1 MAVQNENGPR
11 SARALTAKGRGTRA
25 ALLDAALEVFNRQ
38 GVFAASVS
46 EISRRCGLA
55 QGTFYQYFHNKEQVL
70 LELADRAI
78 TSFWERARGLELESQ
93 DLAGRLGRAV
103 ELLFSHTRDH
113 YAFHRILGELE
124 LIDPVTIAYYDS
136 MARFFRGFIRDQAA
150 AGSIRPIDP
159 NLFAYGLMGMAH
171 FFFPDWGAKI
181 KSFRLEQGV
190 ALTVDLIR
198 RGIMGPSPW
207 PRPADGSAASPPPG
221 AAGQDQAAAELSQ
234 GQKTRQAIF
243 QAAERIFGQLGYN
256 RASIADITREAG
268 VAQGTFYVHF
278 KSKLELL
285 EGVIAFQSQSLRRE
299 LRRATQGLS
308 DRRDAEREGMLAF
321 YRFIRH
327 HRELYRVVAECEAI
341 SPRAAKMYYSR
352 MANNYLDYVR
362 QGAAQ
367 GQLRDLPA
375 SFVVRSLMGFNH
387 MIGLKWLI
395 WNSSPYAEVPPP
407 LLAEAVEF
415 VLHGLDPAGNFP
427 E

>member
-1 MAVQNENGPR
+1 MPSPHDNGPR
-11 SARALTAKGRGTRA
+11 GARALTAKGRNTRA
-25 ALLDAALEVFNRQ
+25 ALLQAALEVFNQQ

-46 EISRRCGLA
+46 EISRRCGVA

-70 LELADRAI
+70 LELADQAI
-78 TSFWERARGLELESQ
+78 AGFWEQARGLALEGQ
-93 DLAGRLGRAV
+93 DLAGRLHLAV
-103 ELLFSHTRDH
+103 ELLFSHTRQH
-113 YAFHRILGELE
+113 YALHRILGELE

-136 MARFFRGFIRDQAA
+136 MARFLRGFVRDQAA

-181 KSFRLEQGV
+181 QAYSLAQGV
-190 ALTVDLIR
+190 ELTVDLIR

-207 PRPADGSAASPPPG
+207 PGPGDPAAASPP
-221 AAGQDQAAAELSQ
+221 AAAAADQTAAELSQ

-285 EGVIAFQSQSLRRE
+285 EGVIAFQSSSLRQE
-299 LRRATQGLS
+299 LRRATQGLR

-327 HRELYRVVAECEAI
+327 HRELYRVVAESEAI
-341 SPRAAKMYYSR
+341 SPQAAKMYYSR

-362 QGAAQ
+362 RGVAQ

-395 WNSSPYAEVPPP
+395 WNSSPYAEVPAP

-415 VLHGLDPAGNFP
+415 VLHGLDPAGP
-427 E
+427 VS